1 MSTTPRTHRRPRRSP
16 VTERRTRAI
25 DAHIDLVLE
34 GRLPPSI
41 EQVSERSGISVATL
55 FRYFE
60 NLDELRSDSAR
71 RAVERF
77 PKLFVVPDIG
87 AGPRDERIKRFA
99 ANRVELWE
107 KTHFLARLLRST
119 ALQDSGAAEMVDFA
133 RKSMADQIRVH
144 FGDELDALKP
154 ALREDAVATIASL
167 TSVESWEQFRHAS
180 RRSPTQTQRAWAR
193 AIHRIL
199 RPE

>member
-1 MSTTPRTHRRPRRSP
+1 M
-16 VTERRTRAI
+16 RAI

-34 GRLPPSI
+34 GCLPPSI

-55 FRYFE
+55 FRYFA

-77 PKLFVVPDIG
+77 PNLFVVPDIG
-87 AGPRDERIKRFA
+87 TGSREERIKRFA
-99 ANRVELWE
+99 ANRVALWE

-119 ALQDSGAAEMVDFA
+119 ALQDAGAAGMVDFA

-144 FGDELDALKP
+144 FGDELDALTP
-154 ALREDAVATIASL
+154 ALREDAVATIAAL
-167 TSVESWEQFRHAS
+167 TSVESWEQLRHAS
-180 RRSPTQTQRAWAR
+180 GRSPAQTQRAWAR
-193 AIHRIL
+193 TIHRIL
-199 RPE
+199 QPE